1 MRKTLHGNVPLA
13 LTPMPPSWLTV
24 SLQLA
29 MFLPC
34 DGVQLYALMVVVV
47 LQALCS
53 LRTLWRW
60 GLML

>member
-1 MRKTLHGNVPLA
+1 
-13 LTPMPPSWLTV
+13 MPPSWLTV